1 MNIPVV
7 PFLVLVLV
15 TAGPAAC
22 DKAEKEVHPIPKL
35 SYTMD
40 VAPVLEAH
48 CIRCH
53 LPGARGAVASG
64 LLMDSYEAIMEGSRF
79 GPVINPGSAMTSS
92 LYIMISGEE
101 RLTVNMPH
109 GSAPLSGDEIETIRL
124 WIESGASES

>member
-1 MNIPVV
+1 MNNPVML
-7 PFLVLVLV
+7 FFILVLI
-15 TAGPAAC
+15 TAGLTAC
-22 DKAEKEVHPIPKL
+22 DKTDKQVQPIPKV
-35 SYTMD
+35 SYTSD
-40 VAPVLEAH
+40 VAPILEEH

-64 LLMDSYEAIMEGSRF
+64 LLMDSYESIMAGSRF

-109 GSAPLSGDEIETIRL
+109 GSNPLSDDAIETIRV
-124 WIESGASES
+124 WIETGASES